1 MSKLLSRITR
11 RRAIGRFAYTSI
23 AVTLALVMASG
34 PAINIASAARPGN
47 AGNGVKAPKSMLPLT
62 INEVVVENGQLVALG
77 TLGANPVRLPIGV
90 STSPN
95 LLDPDCPILNLEIGA
110 IHLNLLGLNV
120 DTSDICLDITAH
132 AGEGLLGDL
141 LCAISNLL
149 AGGLDLGA
157 ILGGILNA
165 DELETVLDGIRDLL
179 NEVLGAA
186 TAPDAIVSVSGTTPG
201 ACDILN
207 LALGPVDLNLLGLQV
222 ELDDCNDGPV
232 TVDITAVPG
241 EGLLGDL
248 LAGLLC
254 DLDDLLGGGATGN
267 AIKQLL
273 NQIVGVINQ
282 IIAILG

>member
-1 MSKLLSRITR
+1 MSNVLSRITR
-11 RRAIGRFAYTSI
+11 RSVIRRFAYTSI
-23 AVTLALVMASG
+23 AVTLAFVMASG
-34 PAINIASAARPGN
+34 PAINIASAARPDN
-47 AGNGVKAPKSMLPLT
+47 AGRGVKPPKTMLPLT

-77 TLGANPVRLPIGV
+77 SLGANPVRLPIAVG
-90 STSPN
+90 TSPN
-95 LLDPDCPILNLEIGA
+95 AADADCPILNLEIGA

-132 AGEGLLGDL
+132 EGEGLLGDL
-141 LCAISNLL
+141 LCAVSNLL

-157 ILGGILNA
+157 ILNGLLTA

-186 TAPDAIVSVSGTTPG
+186 TAPDAIVGVSGTTPG

-207 LALGPVDLNLLGLQV
+207 LALAPVDLNLLGLQV
-222 ELDDCNDGPV
+222 ELDDCNNGPV

-248 LAGLLC
+248 LGGLLC

-267 AIKQLL
+267 AIKTLL

-282 IIAILG
+282 IIAILP